1 MKKINILQLITGLG
15 MGGAEKVVLDLAKYI
30 SNEEFNTIVV
40 GMSKR
45 DELYQEFLNNKID
58 TILLNKSNSLK
69 DIFYIINT
77 INKLIKEKE
86 IQIIH
91 AHMTHS
97 IIVASILK
105 VLNPSLKIIF
115 TSHNLNI
122 GSKLREYLVWILKPL
137 RNIDIVFSKDILKY
151 FYKKDYKII
160 PNGIKIDKYNLN
172 LSKNE
177 KFTFIAIGRLET
189 VKNHK
194 FLIEIA
200 NELKDEFDFEIQIVG
215 HGYLEEELENLIQKY
230 NLNEYVKLLGL
241 RNDIPKLLNQSHCLL
256 MPSLW
261 EGLPIVILEAG
272 ASNLPIIATPVG
284 SIPSLLN
291 DENAYLVELNEFKNI
306 MIEVLNN
313 YENAKLKGKKLFENI
328 KVKYSIEAVIE
339 AHEKI
344 YKELT

>member
-1 MKKINILQLITGLG
+1 MKKINILQLVTGLG

-40 GMSKR
+40 GMSRR

-58 TILLNKSNSLK
+58 TKLLNKSNSLK

-105 VLNPSLKIIF
+105 VVNPSLKIIF

-137 RNIDIVFSKDILKY
+137 RNVDIVFSKDIFKY

-194 FLIEIA
+194 VLIEIA
-200 NELKDEFDFEIQIVG
+200 NKLKDEFDFEIQIVG
-215 HGYLEEELENLIQKY
+215 HGYLKEELENLIQKY
-230 NLNEYVKLLGL
+230 DLNKYVKLLGL
-241 RNDIPKLLNQSHCLL
+241 RNNIPELLNQSHCLL

-291 DENAYLVELNEFKNI
+291 EENAYLVELDGFKNI

-313 YENAKLKGKKLFENI
+313 YENAKLKGEKLFEDI
-328 KVKYSIEAVIE
+328 KAKYSIEAVIVE
-339 AHEKI
+339 HEKI